1 MLSLLSSA
9 IQHFHSRYQYL
20 LYGTE
25 ESVYIIDMRKE
36 FNSHRIVLV
45 HQHDHILGDLTRD
58 LNVNGINDFQ
68 YQS

>member
-9 IQHFHSRYQYL
+9 IQHFHSRCQYL
-20 LYGTE
+20 LCGTE

-45 HQHDHILGDLTRD
+45 HQQDHILGDLTRD

-68 YQS
+68 YES

>member
-1 MLSLLSSA
+1 MFEVLLYGGNVFGMLSLFSSA
-9 IQHFHSRYQYL
+9 IQHFHLRYQYL

-45 HQHDHILGDLTRD
+45 HGRD
-58 LNVNGINDFQ
+58 DVM
-68 YQS
+68 